1 MKRIENQ
8 VEMEKNKVITDEIRA
23 AHGKARTRNKS
34 EDNAAHDTPTE
45 ETKQHKNSQN
55 SQDSENALKIS
66 AQDDLEDPEVD
77 KAFFYAAPQREE

>member
-8 VEMEKNKVITDEIRA
+8 VEMEKNKEITDEIRA

-45 ETKQHKNSQN
+45 ETKQHQN
-55 SQDSENALKIS
+55 S
-66 AQDDLEDPEVD
+66 
-77 KAFFYAAPQREE
+77 